1 MNFPFFHQVIV
12 AGGRDPKLLHTKTT
26 DLDTDNG
33 SSGRTSCTDV
43 GSTANKRY
51 FRLYYNFILSN
62 NTLANISFGSY
73 LACFKKCK
81 FSIVAL
87 DI

>member
-51 FRLYYNFILSN
+51 FRLYYIIILSN
-62 NTLANISFGSY
+62 MKFIMHNTLANISFGSY
-73 LACFKKCK
+73 VACF
-81 FSIVAL
+81 
-87 DI
+87 

>member
-51 FRLYYNFILSN
+51 FRLYYI
-62 NTLANISFGSY
+62 I
-73 LACFKKCK
+73 
-81 FSIVAL
+81 
-87 DI
+87 

>member
-51 FRLYYNFILSN
+51 FRLYYIIILSNMKFIRN
-62 NTLANISFGSY
+62 NTLANILFGIY
-73 LACFKKCK
+73 LACF
-81 FSIVAL
+81 
-87 DI
+87 

>member
-43 GSTANKRY
+43 GSTGNKRY
-51 FRLYYNFILSN
+51 FRLHYIILLSN
-62 NTLANISFGSY
+62 MKLYAS
-73 LACFKKCK
+73 
-81 FSIVAL
+81 
-87 DI
+87 

>member
-51 FRLYYNFILSN
+51 FRLYYI
-62 NTLANISFGSY
+62 IKHEIY
-73 LACFKKCK
+73 
-81 FSIVAL
+81 
-87 DI
+87 

>member
-43 GSTANKRY
+43 GSTGNKRY
-51 FRLYYNFILSN
+51 FRLYYIIILSN
-62 NTLANISFGSY
+62 MKFIKVMLLVFRSANLA
-73 LACFKKCK
+73 LWH
-81 FSIVAL
+81 
-87 DI
+87 

>member
-43 GSTANKRY
+43 GSTANEGY
-51 FRLYYNFILSN
+51 FRLHYIVILSN
-62 NTLANISFGSY
+62 MKFNDFIWKLY
-73 LACFKKCK
+73 LLFLK
-81 FSIVAL
+81 V
-87 DI
+87 

>member
-51 FRLYYNFILSN
+51 IRIYYSIILSN
-62 NTLANISFGSY
+62 M
-73 LACFKKCK
+73 K
-81 FSIVAL
+81 FIRQYVG
-87 DI
+87 